1 MQILFYNQYG
11 VVTNLEAIK
20 YINEANHFLAT
31 GKYSTNNFLFYS
43 TQILI
48 IAFCIQLKIS
58 FLFIVLFQMLLN
70 AISIICFYKLA
81 NYISKNVSISF
92 VSTLYFLVFYYYH
105 LYNTFLFTE
114 SLYFSFSLI
123 FTWFLFSRKKLNLKN
138 GIVILLFLTLLYF
151 TRPTAIFFI
160 PATFLFIIIKFFP
173 KRAFKIITVS
183 SVIAIVGLFFLFN
196 FSLGS
201 GGEFDFLLPYQQ
213 EIIICGVPTISLPHH
228 IQIPVQKNSIQGLL
242 YVVVE
247 HFSLFFYLSIKR
259 LSAFFGISRGYYS
272 LFHNVFASAYFYF
285 IYLVI
290 LFGIKNLL
298 KRNKAEVWFL
308 ITNIFLMAVTVMLSC
323 DEWHNRFILSVL
335 PFILLLGVISISNSN
350 KKNFGELTTKVQ
362 E

>member
-123 FTWFLFSRKKLNLKN
+123 FTWFLFSRKKYFNKIKTKNNL
-138 GIVILLFLTLLYF
+138 
-151 TRPTAIFFI
+151 
-160 PATFLFIIIKFFP
+160 
-173 KRAFKIITVS
+173 
-183 SVIAIVGLFFLFN
+183 
-196 FSLGS
+196 FS
-201 GGEFDFLLPYQQ
+201 
-213 EIIICGVPTISLPHH
+213 
-228 IQIPVQKNSIQGLL
+228 
-242 YVVVE
+242 
-247 HFSLFFYLSIKR
+247 
-259 LSAFFGISRGYYS
+259 
-272 LFHNVFASAYFYF
+272 
-285 IYLVI
+285 
-290 LFGIKNLL
+290 
-298 KRNKAEVWFL
+298 
-308 ITNIFLMAVTVMLSC
+308 
-323 DEWHNRFILSVL
+323 
-335 PFILLLGVISISNSN
+335 
-350 KKNFGELTTKVQ
+350 
-362 E
+362 